1 MKTLKRSLNSI
12 TKDLAALTTKVE
24 KALERVESM
33 EGEKPGKKAK
43 PAKPAKA
50 AATKKAAAKK
60 VAKKSAGAEKKV
72 TDTSKK
78 KTVQLIKRLRKN
90 GKSYGEITKH
100 LVNKGIPTFSGK
112 GKWHAQTVA
121 NILKS

>member
-1 MKTLKRSLNSI
+1 MKNLKRSLNAI
-12 TKDLAALTTKVE
+12 AKELAALTTRVE
-24 KALERVESM
+24 KAIERVDSM
-33 EGEKPGKKAK
+33 EDTKTGKSAK
-43 PAKPAKA
+43 PATA
-50 AATKKAAAKK
+50 KKATAKK
-60 VAKKSAGAEKKV
+60 VTKKSAVTEKKV
-72 TDTSKK
+72 TDISKK

-121 NILKS
+121 NILKSK